1 MKTKII
7 CESSAIRLNQEI
19 EKLIADGWEP
29 VGSHSVVVI
38 HSQLRYSGA
47 QHMDTLHEAEYSI
60 TMQKNT

>member
-19 EKLIADGWEP
+19 EKLITDGWEP